1 MNNLI
6 SETFSFRNKFL
17 NFYFCIYAKIKVE
30 QISNIIIVIKNRL
43 GENYEENE
51 FKRLV
56 REELTMRQYS
66 EEVINEWIEN
76 I

>member
-30 QISNIIIVIKNRL
+30 QISNIIIVIRNQL
-43 GENYEENE
+43 GEDYEENE

-56 REELTMRQYS
+56 REELTMRLYS
-66 EEVINEWIEN
+66 EETISEWLNN